1 MIPSDPDQSIA
12 AAIIHGEPPVYDA
25 SSSCSDSELDS
36 SQEDQKNDD
45 SKKTAKTH
53 PAPGNIPLEG
63 GLLQLSQSTS
73 DIIANLYKL
82 SITIRNG
89 NLSQDRLLKSSKIDV
104 LCYEPYDEQH
114 AKNKFPEA
122 SEELVERLG
131 KANTRRRQYLRY
143 RERHHE
149 KLSAPRRNSVV
160 SGQPVTQHLNAQDIE
175 TRALSGVPF
184 EQKDSERGPSL
195 GVSAWREAST
205 VASTFI
211 PPKTEERLKTDEDTY
226 SEIGTVSSYESSTI
240 EDERPRVPPPPQTS
254 EGGRHFE
261 CPYCYIICRLTGKG
275 ERERK
280 YEWKYVSLLIG
291 LRSVA

>member
-1 MIPSDPDQSIA
+1 M
-12 AAIIHGEPPVYDA
+12 
-25 SSSCSDSELDS
+25 DS

-45 SKKTAKTH
+45 SKNTAETH
-53 PAPGNIPLEG
+53 PAPVHIPLEG
-63 GLLQLSQSTS
+63 ELQQLSQSTS

-82 SITIRNG
+82 SIIIRNG

-131 KANTRRRQYLRY
+131 KANTRRRQYLKY

-160 SGQPVTQHLNAQDIE
+160 SGQPVTQHLNTQNVEA
-175 TRALSGVPF
+175 RASSGVQF
-184 EQKDSERGPSL
+184 EQKDSERDPNL
-195 GVSAWREAST
+195 RVSASREAST

-211 PPKTEERLKTDEDTY
+211 PPEPEEMLQTDVDTY

-240 EDERPRVPPPPQTS
+240 ENEKPRLPPPPQIS

-261 CPYCYIICRLTGKG
+261 CLYCYTICRLTGKR

-280 YEWKYVSLLIG
+280 YEWKYVSLLFG